1 MASSAS
7 AQQSDARNSSVRQLD
22 IDPFGDE
29 FLSNPYPYHEEMREA
44 GPVFWLSK
52 YDIWASARFEEC
64 GAVLKDFETFCS
76 SAGVGL
82 ANFKTEEP
90 FRPPSLV
97 LEADPPEHTRARTV
111 LARAMSQKSVAAL
124 QSRFESDADALIDKL
139 LQRGTV
145 DGVADIAVAYP
156 LKVFPDAVG
165 LNEEG
170 RENLL
175 TYGNLV
181 FNTFGP
187 SNHLR
192 QDALNISAEVHA
204 WIMEHCKRDALK
216 PGGIGEVIFQSA
228 DEGKVTEEE
237 AGLLVRS
244 LLTAGIDT
252 TVAGIG
258 NALLCFAEHPEQWKL
273 LRDDPQ
279 RAGHAFEEVLR
290 YESPVQT
297 FFRTTSKATE
307 LSGVSMGPDE
317 KILLFLGAGNRDG
330 RQFDKA
336 TTFDIAR
343 PPSAHLSFGTGI
355 HRCVGQRIAQM
366 EGEII
371 LRKLAERVDSLKPAG
386 PTTRRLNNTLRTLET
401 LPLRLTPA

>member
-1 MASSAS
+1 MASPA
-7 AQQSDARNSSVRQLD
+7 AALQDHDRNSNFRELD
-22 IDPFGDE
+22 IDPFSDE
-29 FLSNPYPYHEEMREA
+29 FLSDPYPFHEEMREA
-44 GPVFWLSK
+44 GPVFRLSK
-52 YDIWASARFEEC
+52 YDLWASARFEEC

-97 LEADPPEHTRARTV
+97 LEADPPNHTRARTG

-124 QSRFESDADALIDKL
+124 QDQFEKDADTLIDGL
-139 LQRGTV
+139 LERGTV

-165 LNEEG
+165 LSEEG

-181 FNTFGP
+181 FNIFGP
-187 SNHLR
+187 NNHLR
-192 QDALNISAEVHA
+192 QDALNISSEVHD
-204 WIMEHCKRDALK
+204 WIMSHCERAALK
-216 PGGIGEVIFQSA
+216 PGGIGSMIYSA
-228 DEGKVTEEE
+228 ADSGDVTEEE

-258 NALLCFAEHPEQWKL
+258 NALLCFAEHPEQWQL
-273 LRDDPQ
+273 LRQDPH
-279 RAGHAFEEVLR
+279 RAAHAFEEVLR

-297 FFRTTSKATE
+297 FFRTTSKAMD
-307 LSGVSMGPDE
+307 LSGVEMGPDE

-330 RQFDKA
+330 RQFDRA

-355 HRCVGQRIAQM
+355 HRCVGQRVAQM

-371 LRKLAERVDSLKPAG
+371 LRKLAERVERLEPAG

-401 LPLRLTPA
+401 LPLRLMPA